1 MERETLISTL
11 QEKVG
16 NNDFSEKTLGGII
29 DLAPLAEGVEPD
41 DAYWER
47 TVNFVK
53 TLQGQYNH
61 DFGSK
66 FQTEV
71 DKKVEEFKKTYK
83 PNDHIN
89 EPADPPADPKPNKE
103 VEELRKQVE
112 ELRAQN
118 LEREDAAK
126 QADLYKKV
134 KSAMRAQNANDAY
147 VLDKTLQGVKFDTK
161 KSVEELTTEMLKAY
175 DKEYTQCRGAG
186 MPPRVAKNEA
196 EHSTAAS
203 RFFER
208 KKQKEGWGA
217 KK

>member
-1 MERETLISTL
+1 MERKTLISTL

-16 NNDFSEKTLGGII
+16 NNDFSAQTLGGII
-29 DLAPLAEGVEPD
+29 DLNPLAEGVEPD
-41 DAYWER
+41 EAYWER

-61 DFGSK
+61 DFSTK

-71 DKKVEEFKKTYK
+71 DKKVEDFKKTYK
-83 PNDHIN
+83 PETTPPTPST
-89 EPADPPADPKPNKE
+89 EPQPNKE
-103 VEELRKQVE
+103 VEELKKQVE
-112 ELRAQN
+112 ELKAQN
-118 LEREDAAK
+118 LEKEEAAK

-175 DKEYTQCRGAG
+175 DREYTQCRGAG

-203 RFFER
+203 RYFA
-208 KKQKEGWGA
+208 KKAQKEGWAA

>member
-11 QEKVG
+11 QEKAG
-16 NNDFSEKTLGGII
+16 NNDFSTQTLGGII
-29 DLAPLAEGVEPD
+29 DMNPLADGAEPD

-61 DFGSK
+61 DFSSK

-71 DKKVEEFKKTYK
+71 DKKVEDFKRTYK
-83 PNDHIN
+83 P
-89 EPADPPADPKPNKE
+89 EDPKRQDKPDDPKPNTE
-103 VEELRKQVE
+103 VEELKRQVE
-112 ELRAQN
+112 ELKAQN
-118 LEREDAAK
+118 LEKEEAAR

-134 KSAMRAQNANDAY
+134 KSAMKAQNASDAY

-161 KSVEELTTEMLKAY
+161 KTVAELAAEMLKAY

-186 MPPRVAKNEA
+186 VPPRVARNEG
-196 EHSTAAS
+196 EHTTAAS
-203 RFFER
+203 QYFAR
-208 KKQKEGWGA
+208 KARKEGWGA

>member
-16 NNDFSEKTLGGII
+16 NNDFSTQTLGGII
-29 DLAPLAEGVEPD
+29 DMNPLADGTEPD

-61 DFGSK
+61 DFSTK

-71 DKKVEEFKKTYK
+71 DKKIEDFKKNYK
-83 PNDHIN
+83 PQ
-89 EPADPPADPKPNKE
+89 EPPKNPPVDPQPNKE
-103 VEELRKQVE
+103 VEELKKQVE
-112 ELRAQN
+112 ELKKQN
-118 LEREDAAK
+118 LEKEEAAK

-134 KSAMRAQNANDAY
+134 KSVMKAQNANDAY
-147 VLDKTLQGVKFDTK
+147 VLDKTLQGVTFDTK
-161 KSVEELTTEMLKAY
+161 KTVEELTADMLKAY

-196 EHSTAAS
+196 EHNTAAS
-203 RFFER
+203 KFFER
-208 KKQKEGWGA
+208 KKQKEHWGA
-217 KK
+217 TKKG